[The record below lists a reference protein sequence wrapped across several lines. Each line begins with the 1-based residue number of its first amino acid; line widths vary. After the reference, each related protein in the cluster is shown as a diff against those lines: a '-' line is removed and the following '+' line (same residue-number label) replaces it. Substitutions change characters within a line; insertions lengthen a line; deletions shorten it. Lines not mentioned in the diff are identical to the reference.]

1 MPPSPNDAVQTSI
14 EVTCP
19 QGHSFRVKSKYAGQR
34 GKCPT
39 CQSGVEVPASSQV
52 TAGAQSPSQETIE
65 SLKDPEPPSSKGA
78 GKRLGR
84 FEILDVLGEGGFG
97 TVYKAHDPQLD
108 RVVALKVPRQD
119 ALGDFGDAQRFL
131 REARAAANLRHPGIV
146 PIFDAGESQGVYYIA
161 SAFIEGRTL
170 RERIRQESQIDH
182 GTAAQLVERLALA
195 LHYAHAQGVVHR
207 DIKPDNILL
216 DKAGVPHIADFGLAR
231 RHDGAALR
239 TREGVRMGTPAYMSP
254 EQHQGKSHLAD
265 GRSDLWALGVT
276 LYEMLTGQRPFQGDQ
291 VQIAFTVLQSE
302 PTAPRKLDASI
313 PRDLETIC
321 LKCLVKDPDGRY
333 SSCEELAQELMRWR
347 RDEPIEARPVSPPER
362 LWRWSKRN
370 STVATLVVA
379 MAGLVLIGLLSLAAS
394 WTVANRHRL
403 EAEQQREWSRRVE
416 EQVRES
422 EKEAAKMLREASRVK
437 EIALRKAEQ
446 AEATAEEAR
455 TKLAEALLAAEQE
468 TKRVELASAESEKLR
483 IEAEPTALELAATES
498 TKLRIEAAAAQQA
511 KVDNAS
517 VATIPTN
524 NNIVRLL
531 SLGGTVRAIVNR
543 TEMPALPTTSDDQVS
558 YVSVCRRDWSD
569 ADTHIIGKF
578 PNVKV
583 LVFWRTPLTGEQL
596 TSLAELKKLTFLN
609 VGYTKVTFA
618 DLACLSSLTNLTDL
632 HLQGLPR
639 GEESLATLK
648 PFTQLKKLS
657 VWKSEVNDADLA
669 HLVNLSQ
676 LEYLNMGS
684 TGISDAGLAHLAG
697 MDSLRVINVHETQVT
712 EEGIKRFK
720 EACPKCRV
728 DLVPE

>member
-1 MPPSPNDAVQTSI
+1 
-14 EVTCP
+14 
-19 QGHSFRVKSKYAGQR
+19 
-34 GKCPT
+34 
-39 CQSGVEVPASSQV
+39 
-52 TAGAQSPSQETIE
+52 
-65 SLKDPEPPSSKGA
+65 
-78 GKRLGR
+78 
-84 FEILDVLGEGGFG
+84 
-97 TVYKAHDPQLD
+97 
-108 RVVALKVPRQD
+108 
-119 ALGDFGDAQRFL
+119 
-131 REARAAANLRHPGIV
+131 
-146 PIFDAGESQGVYYIA
+146 
-161 SAFIEGRTL
+161 
-170 RERIRQESQIDH
+170 
-182 GTAAQLVERLALA
+182 
-195 LHYAHAQGVVHR
+195 
-207 DIKPDNILL
+207 
-216 DKAGVPHIADFGLAR
+216 
-231 RHDGAALR
+231 
-239 TREGVRMGTPAYMSP
+239 VR
-254 EQHQGKSHLAD
+254 
-265 GRSDLWALGVT
+265 
-276 LYEMLTGQRPFQGDQ
+276 
-291 VQIAFTVLQSE
+291 
-302 PTAPRKLDASI
+302 
-313 PRDLETIC
+313 
-321 LKCLVKDPDGRY
+321 
-333 SSCEELAQELMRWR
+333 
-347 RDEPIEARPVSPPER
+347 
-362 LWRWSKRN
+362 
-370 STVATLVVA
+370 
-379 MAGLVLIGLLSLAAS
+379 
-394 WTVANRHRL
+394 
-403 EAEQQREWSRRVE
+403 
-416 EQVRES
+416 
-422 EKEAAKMLREASRVK
+422 
-437 EIALRKAEQ
+437 
-446 AEATAEEAR
+446 EEAR